1 MDLLPFQET
10 TTDITATITSFGQEM
25 HFQNNNQ
32 NQNPQAFQHHQNNSN
47 YHPHQLQQQL
57 SGGGAQ
63 CNNFYAVSPDH
74 LDATP
79 DLNDYD
85 SEARFEVGVP
95 MDEKEKKLWYYDATT
110 KRLFVKG
117 DQELTAQVSCHSHNS
132 RLFVRLMPV
141 YTSLADVRK
150 PVNRCPNHKDQCKT
164 VHREHLVHCHNEGA
178 QYMGKET
185 GETFGERLSVL
196 IPLRKSQ
203 QPRQYAEKINEEIV
217 FSITCLNSCSGI
229 SRRPTALIF
238 TLENEQ

>member
-1 MDLLPFQET
+1 MDLLAFQET
-10 TTDITATITSFGQEM
+10 TTDITAISNSFGQEM
-25 HFQNNNQ
+25 PFQNLQ
-32 NQNPQAFQHHQNNSN
+32 NLQGFQHHQNNSHS
-47 YHPHQLQQQL
+47 HPHQLQQQI
-57 SGGGAQ
+57 SGGAS
-63 CNNFYAVSPDH
+63 NNGFYSPCLDH
-74 LDATP
+74 MSATP

-85 SEARFEVGVP
+85 SDARFEVGVP

-117 DQELTAQVSCHSHNS
+117 DQELTAQVSCHAVNT
-132 RLFVRLMPV
+132 RLNVRLMPV

-164 VHREHLVHCHNEGA
+164 DHREHLVHCHNEGA